1 MTVQDSLN
9 ESDAIAENIKSR
21 PSVGGEKSKK
31 KKKKRN
37 DEGVI
42 MGLEEYDCKGEFE
55 GKGKW
60 RSFRNQKVKM
70 FASGSA
76 SFVDLAHQI
85 AAPSSGCL
93 TALAWP
99 DVYITAMEHMG
110 A

>member
-1 MTVQDSLN
+1 
-9 ESDAIAENIKSR
+9 
-21 PSVGGEKSKK
+21 
-31 KKKKRN
+31 
-37 DEGVI
+37 
-42 MGLEEYDCKGEFE
+42 MGLEEHDCKGEFE
-55 GKGKW
+55 WKGKW

-99 DVYITAMEHMG
+99 DVYITAVEHMG